1 MRSLN
6 WSGHCKWK
14 NYIKNAR
21 RLNSTEIP
29 HYVHFS
35 SFFRIA
41 CRRRNQHFIFSF
53 TEYNYTQNKSVFH
66 VFSLKLRISF
76 SVKIVA
82 TDVEGIVPTSV
93 IAAVTREEGIT
104 SYMIFAYWTLEFL
117 IFQKNRIL
125 ISFRISSE
133 SSLLCW
139 YSRWKENFRLNY
151 LGLKLLSY

>member
-1 MRSLN
+1 MKKL
-6 WSGHCKWK
+6 H
-14 NYIKNAR
+14 KNAR

-104 SYMIFAYWTLEFL
+104 SYMIFAYWTLEVKFYNRIELRYFLESSRDRVKFVIL
-117 IFQKNRIL
+117 IF
-125 ISFRISSE
+125 
-133 SSLLCW
+133 
-139 YSRWKENFRLNY
+139 
-151 LGLKLLSY
+151 